1 MTRLPT
7 THASS
12 RPVSYRRQASEY
24 CAAAPIGPNQPKNK
38 TSLALPRSGPSRTL
52 EPAPQEAS
60 ARGGAPPQPGA
71 VLSNLNPTTPA
82 TATPSPG
89 RGDSGYAGGT
99 PPTQLRL
106 NRSDPD
112 VLTPLLTA
120 TDSMVSCF
128 SSRGAT
134 QQSVERQT
142 REDYRERSQPAQGEV
157 ASKRRHSR
165 RNTFREHRFPIQS
178 PTRQSKTGLPGR

>member
-24 CAAAPIGPNQPKNK
+24 CAAALIGPNQPKNK
-38 TSLALPRSGPSRTL
+38 TSLALPRSGPSRAL

-60 ARGGAPPQPGA
+60 ARGGASPQPGA

-112 VLTPLLTA
+112 VLTPPPYRHRLHGLLLQLA
-120 TDSMVSCF
+120 GCYAAECRAGDPGGLQ
-128 SSRGAT
+128 GAK
-134 QQSVERQT
+134 
-142 REDYRERSQPAQGEV
+142 PA
-157 ASKRRHSR
+157 R
-165 RNTFREHRFPIQS
+165 
-178 PTRQSKTGLPGR
+178 PGRSR

>member
-12 RPVSYRRQASEY
+12 RPVSYRRQAAEY
-24 CAAAPIGPNQPKNK
+24 SAAAPIGPNQPKNK
-38 TSLALPRSGPSRTL
+38 TSLALPRSGPSRAL

-71 VLSNLNPTTPA
+71 ILSNLDPTTPA

-89 RGDSGYAGGT
+89 RGDRSYAGGT

-112 VLTPLLTA
+112 VLVLLTA

-134 QQSVERQT
+134 QQPIERET
-142 REDYRERSQPAQGEV
+142 REGATGSEASPRREKSL
-157 ASKRRHSR
+157 AS
-165 RNTFREHRFPIQS
+165 
-178 PTRQSKTGLPGR
+178 